1 MSASTNP
8 ALAGLN
14 LPAGVD
20 SFPSIPNVASGML
33 FEMFI
38 AAGLTGIIMMQAY
51 IYFLYSAPKDS
62 MFMRVFSTC
71 LVLFELL
78 HTIFSSHAL
87 FTYLVIDFGNAL
99 ELTKFIWSTGIA
111 FFLSTVIVAMV
122 QIVYIRRLWLLTNQI
137 ILPFLLSVVLFLRAA
152 AYLIM
157 IGFLFHYEDWL
168 VFYSTKAISCI
179 YAALGLT
186 VASDVMIAIVQFRHR
201 SQTKSKFKEPNDSIG
216 SLLKYIFRGWIV
228 SGAVSLGSLIAF
240 IVDKTSWTWIG
251 LGVIS
256 IKLYATSL
264 FSSFNAHRSI
274 RHKIA
279 KAHSTG
285 VESFEP
291 MSPPA
296 RIEILREISAV
307 SDNHGLKVSPDVEL
321 GVMKSPV
328 TFGHTTT
335 TTTITYENEK
345 RESAS
350 ID

>member
-14 LPAGVD
+14 LPPG
-20 SFPSIPNVASGML
+20 SFSIPNVASGML

-38 AAGLTGIIMMQAY
+38 AAGLTGIIMMQSY

-87 FTYLVIDFGNAL
+87 FTYLVIDFGNVL

-137 ILPFLLSVVLFLRAA
+137 ILPFLLSVVLFLRAV
-152 AYLIM
+152 M

-168 VFYSTKAISCI
+168 TFYSTKAISCI

-201 SQTKSKFKEPNDSIG
+201 SQTKTKFKEPNDTIG

-240 IVDKTSWTWIG
+240 IVDKNSWTWIG

-307 SDNHGLKVSPDVEL
+307 SDNHGLKVSN
-321 GVMKSPV
+321 
-328 TFGHTTT
+328 
-335 TTTITYENEK
+335 I
-345 RESAS
+345 
-350 ID
+350 